1 LPSVFGNAYVS
12 TMSTANSSTAES
24 AKTFDVAGIGS
35 PLLDFIFEVHDG
47 VLAEIDLKKGEMHLI
62 DEEQSKKILEMM
74 RSYSVKTAPGGSSAN
89 TLAGICALGGTAV
102 MLGTVGNDEHGG
114 IYEQK
119 TVEHGVVSRLSRD
132 DTKTT
137 GHAITFITPDSERT
151 FATHLGAA
159 LSFRRDHVFE
169 EDIKR
174 SRILHIEGYQ
184 LEDPAL
190 KDTCIH
196 AMEIAIENSTKVSID
211 LADPALVGRNL
222 ESITDIVKRYAD
234 IVFVNEMEAHA
245 FTGKHDLEALHDI
258 YDMCEVAVVKLGEKG
273 SLVKA
278 DDDYWVFD
286 AYKTSVDNTNGAGDA
301 YAAGI
306 LFSLARGIE
315 MEKAGKIAS
324 YIAAQVVA
332 SPGARVERSLVD
344 EIAPFLK
351 D

>member
-1 LPSVFGNAYVS
+1 MPQKKYVS
-12 TMSTANSSTAES
+12 LMSTSNDI
-24 AKTFDVAGIGS
+24 KTGSEKRFDVAGIGS

-62 DEEQSKKILEMM
+62 DQEQSGKILEMM
-74 RSYSVKTAPGGSSAN
+74 RSYTVQTAPGGSSAN
-89 TLAGICALGGTAV
+89 TLAGVCALGGTAV

-119 TVEHGVVSRLSRD
+119 TEEHGVVSRLSVD
-132 DTKTT
+132 DDQNT

-159 LSFRRDHVFE
+159 LAFRREHVFE
-169 EDIKR
+169 DDIKD

-196 AMEIAIENSTKVSID
+196 AMEVAANSGTKVSID

-222 ESITDIVKRYAD
+222 ESITDIVKKHAD

-245 FTGKHDLEALHDI
+245 FTGKHDLEALHEI
-258 YDMCEVAVVKLGEKG
+258 YDMCEVAIVKLGEKG

-286 AYKTSVDNTNGAGDA
+286 AYKASVDNTNGAGDA

-306 LFSLARGIE
+306 LFSISRGID
-315 MEKAGKIAS
+315 MARAGKIAS

-344 EIAPFLK
+344 EITPFLK

>member
-1 LPSVFGNAYVS
+1 MDTTSNDKTG
-12 TMSTANSSTAES
+12 TK
-24 AKTFDVAGIGS
+24 KTFDVAGIGS
-35 PLLDFIFEVHDG
+35 PLLDFIFEVDDG
-47 VLAEIDLKKGEMHLI
+47 MLAEIDLKKGEMHLI
-62 DEEQSKKILEMM
+62 DEEQSGKILEMM
-74 RSYSVKTAPGGSSAN
+74 GSYTVRTAPGGSSAN
-89 TLAGICALGGTAV
+89 TLAGVCALGGTAV
-102 MLGTVGNDEHGG
+102 MLGTVGDDEHGG

-119 TVEHGVVSRLSRD
+119 TVEHGVASRLSVDNTRR
-132 DTKTT
+132 T

-169 EDIKR
+169 DDIKK

-196 AMEIAIENSTKVSID
+196 AMEIAGQNDTQVSID

-222 ESITDIVKRYAD
+222 ESITDIVKQYAD

-245 FTGKHDLEALHDI
+245 FTGKHDLEALHEI

-278 DDDYWVFD
+278 DDEYWVFD
-286 AYKTSVDNTNGAGDA
+286 AVDTSVDNTNGAGDA

-306 LFSLARGIE
+306 LYSIARGIG
-315 MEKAGKIAS
+315 MERAGRVAS

-332 SPGARVERSLVD
+332 SPGARVERSLVE

>member
-1 LPSVFGNAYVS
+1 MNKTNIMING
-12 TMSTANSSTAES
+12 S
-24 AKTFDVAGIGS
+24 AKLFDVAGIGS

-62 DEEQSKKILEMM
+62 DEEQSGKILKMM
-74 RSYSVKTAPGGSSAN
+74 HSYTIQTAPGGSSAN
-89 TLAGICALGGTAV
+89 TLAGVCSLGGTAV
-102 MLGTVGNDEHGG
+102 MLGTVGDDEHGD

-119 TVEHGVVSRLSRD
+119 TVEHGVVSRLSVD
-132 DTKTT
+132 DTRST

-159 LSFRRDHVFE
+159 LAFRREHVFE
-169 EDIKR
+169 DDIKN
-174 SRILHIEGYQ
+174 SHILHIEGYQ

-196 AMEIAIENSTKVSID
+196 AMEIATQNNTKVSID

-245 FTGKHDLEALHDI
+245 FTGKHDLEALHEI
-258 YDMCEVAVVKLGEKG
+258 YDICEVAVVKLGEKG

-278 DDDYWVFD
+278 YDDYWVFD
-286 AYKTSVDNTNGAGDA
+286 AFQTLVDNTNGAGDA
-301 YAAGI
+301 YAAGV
-306 LFSLARGIE
+306 LFSLARGIG

-332 SPGARVERSLVD
+332 SPGARVERSLTG